1 MLGDTSNKRA
11 VRILPECILVL
22 FLHLYHSKLFINGML
37 DNHRIVAH
45 VKLPESNSEKAEYT
59 DDLSLSSR

>member
-1 MLGDTSNKRA
+1 MCSGYMFGLFSVFGDYFVCICTGQP
-11 VRILPECILVL
+11 RIVGISMNT
-22 FLHLYHSKLFINGML
+22 Y
-37 DNHRIVAH
+37 VAH